1 MSMYI
6 LNNRR
11 INEISYVLYYRK
23 NTYSKYGDYLYS
35 ERSNKEKHFF
45 QIVLNLSK
53 RKDLILLFDLDGYIV
68 SIELSEPGRT
78 NTVTVLRRNFN
89 GTIYIFDRNIDN
101 LSRDVV
107 DFYLDYYNSSIVVD
121 DVKAKM
127 IIQEVLD
134 IVKHIYEKSNSE
146 FDEMLMKILSK
157 SVDLYFDC
165 NYYLRQGYITSL
177 SVLPPNVRPDIN
189 NNYVVIQV
197 TSGCKLMQLRKRPC
211 AFCTSF
217 GSNYIERDIDDID
230 YHISC
235 LRKTNSMTLNNAKYV
250 FLADGDPLMSK
261 HIISYLNKIR
271 AELKTIQGFESFI
284 STAGILSMEEKRWYE
299 ILQLGLRKVYWGVE
313 SANDDALR
321 MIDKPHNISMLNKAK
336 NILQSMNI
344 KYDIIIMSGIGA
356 IGKKDRV
363 QDDVK
368 DNDHIRDL

>member
-1 MSMYI
+1 MYI

-165 NYYLRQGYITSL
+165 KAVPRSDEKQQAGNRGGFRPRGEQG
-177 SVLPPNVRPDIN
+177 
-189 NNYVVIQV
+189 
-197 TSGCKLMQLRKRPC
+197 
-211 AFCTSF
+211 
-217 GSNYIERDIDDID
+217 
-230 YHISC
+230 
-235 LRKTNSMTLNNAKYV
+235 
-250 FLADGDPLMSK
+250 
-261 HIISYLNKIR
+261 
-271 AELKTIQGFESFI
+271 
-284 STAGILSMEEKRWYE
+284 
-299 ILQLGLRKVYWGVE
+299 
-313 SANDDALR
+313 
-321 MIDKPHNISMLNKAK
+321 
-336 NILQSMNI
+336 
-344 KYDIIIMSGIGA
+344 
-356 IGKKDRV
+356 
-363 QDDVK
+363 
-368 DNDHIRDL
+368 